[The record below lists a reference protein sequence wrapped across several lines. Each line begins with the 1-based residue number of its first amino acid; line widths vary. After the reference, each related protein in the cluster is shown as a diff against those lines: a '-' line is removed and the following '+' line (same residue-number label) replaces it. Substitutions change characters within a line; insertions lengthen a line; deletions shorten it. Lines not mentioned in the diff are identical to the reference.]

1 MASSNKWLAFSL
13 SPQDL
18 HADHN
23 HNPHRLISAG
33 DSPVVVYSAADD
45 VSGGVSADCF
55 DMSTT
60 DAATLSMENPFGS
73 SLNHGTKKKLVKQ
86 KLFQEE
92 NPLSFS
98 LSHVYVSLCWF
109 SEWIATNAFKRNRR
123 MPFLGWSDGID
134 NMNQEVPKLEDFLGG
149 SSTAVGDS
157 SAEPV
162 CSNTSLHSF
171 QTSEQEL
178 PGHEATTPGSYK
190 QNYGNPMLSDCSLQ
204 LPATT
209 NGSSSNSFALSMAKS
224 WLRNQPAPAEN
235 ENSCSDSAAASTS
248 AVAGILQNVPPPS
261 LSMSRTLQSFSSAP
275 IGVAEVAGFGKTS
288 SSESK
293 QKSVDTLTGA
303 VETAPRKSAHTFGQ
317 RTSIYRGVTRHRWT
331 GRYEAHLW
339 DNSCRKEGQTR
350 KGRQGGYDLE
360 EKAARAYDLAVLK
373 YWGTTTTTNFP
384 VSNYEEEIEEMK
396 HMSRQE
402 YIASLRR
409 KSSGFSRGAS
419 IYRGVTREVGLN
431 NISCG
436 TDRSAVLAVNLL
448 GVQWTFNSE
457 FYTLGDQHE
466 PEPQHGRWQA
476 RIGRVAGNK
485 DLYLGTFSTQEEAAE
500 AYDIAA
506 IKYRGLNAVTN
517 FDMSRY
523 DVRKILGSATLPI
536 GGAAKHSK
544 ELEVQE
550 TRVDGGSF
558 DSQGVPSCTTDTVNR
573 YSSQHGWPVTA
584 FQQQPPKQHFS
595 FIQHRWCKQGH
606 CSPPHGL
613 QDLQQLYLVT
623 DAQSLLL
630 PSSVHN
636 LMNHHH
642 WSSFNQVLMSG
653 SGSVVLPLNP
663 EMADHNQATFEEHS
677 DMKKLVDD
685 NMLSVEPH
693 RINCCCL
700 SEQQLEIPEKSSS
713 SNNQSSSSS
722 SFIPNS
728 FQEVAQGSS
737 VSVCHASTPVFF
749 NFE

>member
-1 MASSNKWLAFSL
+1 MASNHKWLAFSL

-33 DSPVVVYSAADD
+33 DSLAVAYSAADD
-45 VSGGVSADCF
+45 VSGRVSADFF

-60 DAATLSMENPFGS
+60 DAATPSVENPFGS
-73 SLNHGTKKKLVKQ
+73 SLNHV
-86 KLFQEE
+86 
-92 NPLSFS
+92 
-98 LSHVYVSLCWF
+98 
-109 SEWIATNAFKRNRR
+109 WIATNAFKRNRR

-162 CSNTSLHSF
+162 CSNTSCHSF
-171 QTSEQEL
+171 EISEQEL
-178 PGHEATTPGSYK
+178 PGHEPTTPGSSK
-190 QNYGNPMLSDCSLQ
+190 QNCSPMLSDCSLQ
-204 LPATT
+204 FPATT
-209 NGSSSNSFALSMAKS
+209 TGSASNSFALSMAKS
-224 WLRNQPAPAEN
+224 WLRNEPAPAEN

-248 AVAGILQNVPPPS
+248 AVAGNLQNVQPPS
-261 LSMSRTLQSFSSAP
+261 LSMSATSQSFSSAP
-275 IGVAEVAGFGKTS
+275 IGVAGAAGFGKTS

-293 QKSVDTLTGA
+293 QKSLDTVTGA
-303 VETAPRKSAHTFGQ
+303 VETVPRKSAHTFGQ

-350 KGRQGGYDLE
+350 KGRQVYLGGYDLE

-384 VSNYEEEIEEMK
+384 VSNYEEELEDMK

-402 YIASLRR
+402 YVASLRR

-419 IYRGVTREVGLN
+419 IYRGVTR
-431 NISCG
+431 
-436 TDRSAVLAVNLL
+436 
-448 GVQWTFNSE
+448 
-457 FYTLGDQHE
+457 HH
-466 PEPQHGRWQA
+466 QHGRWQA

-523 DVRKILGSATLPI
+523 DVRKILGSASLPI
-536 GGAAKHSK
+536 GGVAKHSK

-558 DSQGVPSCTTDTVNR
+558 DSEGGSSCSIDTVNR
-573 YSSQHGWPVTA
+573 YTSQHGWPVMA
-584 FQQQPPKQHFS
+584 FQKLQPPKQHFS

-606 CSPPHGL
+606 CSPSHGL
-613 QDLQQLYLVT
+613 QDLQQLHLVSN
-623 DAQSLLL
+623 AQSLLL
-630 PSSVHN
+630 PSSVDN

-642 WSSFNQVLMSG
+642 WSSLNQVLMSG

-663 EMADHNQATFEEHS
+663 EMADHNQLTFEEHS

-700 SEQQLEIPEKSSS
+700 SEQQLEISEKSSS

-728 FQEVAQGSS
+728 FQEVAQGSN

-749 NFE
+749 NLE